1 MPIID
6 YHCHV
11 NPQEIFEDKTYRNI
25 TEIWLGADHY
35 KWRLIRSCGVDEKY
49 ITGDASD
56 KEKFFAFASSIPKA
70 IGNPLYH
77 WTHLELQRYFDYD
90 KPLSAETAEEVWE
103 LCNAKL
109 EAGYSARQIIKDSNV
124 THVCTTDDPIDRLE
138 WHAKL
143 RDDDTLN
150 VQVLPAFRPDKAVNV
165 EKADF
170 IDYIQKLADVSG
182 IEIKT
187 VEDVKRALSSRLDHF
202 ESLGCVASDHGLDY
216 MVASHNE
223 ALAEDVFQKALAG
236 EKLTTEEI
244 DTYKTSILLHLAGEY
259 TQRNWIMQLHYGA
272 VRNTNTKMFNALGP
286 DSGFDTLAT
295 KDNGHALP
303 AFLDLVQVTHGNL
316 PKTIIYSLN
325 DSDNGMIGSVLGAFQ
340 GTEISGKIQQGSA
353 WWFFDNRDGMVDQ
366 MRSLASF
373 SVFGNFVGML
383 TDSRSFLSYTR
394 HEYFRRILCNLVGQW
409 VENGE
414 YPNDEKRLGELIEN
428 ISYNNTKNYFGFK

>member
-1 MPIID
+1 M
-6 YHCHV
+6 
-11 NPQEIFEDKTYRNI
+11 
-25 TEIWLGADHY
+25 
-35 KWRLIRSCGVDEKY
+35 
-49 ITGDASD
+49 
-56 KEKFFAFASSIPKA
+56 
-70 IGNPLYH
+70 
-77 WTHLELQRYFDYD
+77 
-90 KPLSAETAEEVWE
+90 
-103 LCNAKL
+103 
-109 EAGYSARQIIKDSNV
+109 
-124 THVCTTDDPIDRLE
+124 
-138 WHAKL
+138 